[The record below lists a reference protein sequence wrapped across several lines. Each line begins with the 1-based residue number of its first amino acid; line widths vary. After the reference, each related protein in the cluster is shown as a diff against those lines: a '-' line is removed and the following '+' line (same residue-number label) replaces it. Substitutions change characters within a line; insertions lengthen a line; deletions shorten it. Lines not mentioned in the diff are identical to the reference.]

1 MAISDIQSSMYESAA
16 YGRKQSIK
24 DFPLNPDDNVLHQFA
39 SYNTLFTLS
48 ALSTREIR
56 NPKIFFQSKPHDII
70 AQSAGIGAGANSFNG
85 PPSESSPFSDESK
98 KTITKIP
105 HPELLEVKPGDEL
118 MVVNFKEQGESDPIY
133 KSLQERIDELTEE
146 DDEDDDGDIVVRT

>member
-1 MAISDIQSSMYESAA
+1 METLFAFIFIGLSLSLAGAAFALMWKNISDI
-16 YGRKQSIK
+16 
-24 DFPLNPDDNVLHQFA
+24 
-39 SYNTLFTLS
+39 
-48 ALSTREIR
+48 
-56 NPKIFFQSKPHDII
+56 SKV
-70 AQSAGIGAGANSFNG
+70 SNNYV
-85 PPSESSPFSDESK
+85 ESK

-146 DDEDDDGDIVVRT
+146 EDDEDDDGDVVVRV